1 MERQDNIMDKKKL
14 VSREELKKF
23 IKENKMTTA
32 EDVQIML
39 KDLFAETLQE
49 MLEAEMDIT
58 LGYERNDAKNKQTT
72 NRRNGH
78 SPKSVRSEYGEID
91 LQVPRDREGE
101 HNPLIVK
108 KHQKS
113 VTGIEDQVLAL
124 YAKGVSTRE
133 IQDHLQQLYGVEVS
147 PTYISNVTNKIM
159 PMVKEW
165 QNRPLQGIYAIVFL
179 DAIHFK
185 VKQDG
190 QIVNKAA
197 YMAIGIDL
205 DGNKDVLGIW
215 IGENESAK
223 FWLTVLNEL
232 RNRGVQDILI
242 ISVDN
247 LTGFSEA
254 IQACYPDA
262 EIQKCIVHQIRNSI
276 RYVSYK
282 DVKKITAALKPIY
295 TASSESA
302 ALEELNQFETI
313 WGDRYPLIVR
323 SWRNNWAEISTFF
336 KYPPEIRKLIYTT
349 NMIESYHRQLRKV
362 TKGKSIFPT
371 DEALLKMLYLGT
383 QDVLRKWTGR
393 VQNWGQIL
401 LQLSIFFPDKV
412 TAHLQ

>member
-1 MERQDNIMDKKKL
+1 MERQDDNMDKKRL
-14 VSREELKKF
+14 VSRTELKQY
-23 IKENKMTTA
+23 IKDNNLSTV
-32 EDVQIML
+32 EDVQDML
-39 KDLFAETLQE
+39 KDLFSETLQE
-49 MLEAEMDIT
+49 MLEAEMDQT
-58 LGYERNDAKNKQTT
+58 LGYSKNEAAAKETT

-78 SPKSVRSEYGEID
+78 SPKNVRSEFGNID

-101 HNPLIVK
+101 HAPLIVK

-133 IQDHLQQLYGVEVS
+133 IQDHLQNLYGIEVS

-159 PMVKEW
+159 PMVKDW
-165 QNRPLQGIYAIVFL
+165 QNRPLQQIYAVVFL

-190 QIVNKAA
+190 QIINKAA
-197 YMAIGIDL
+197 YMSIGIDL

-223 FWLTVLNEL
+223 FWLSVLNEL

-242 ISVDN
+242 FSVDN

-254 IQACYPDA
+254 IGACFPDA
-262 EIQKCIVHQIRNSI
+262 EIQKCIVHQVRNSI

-282 DVKKITAALKPIY
+282 DVKKITSALKLIY
-295 TASSESA
+295 TASSEA
-302 ALEELNQFETI
+302 AAAEELNQFEAA

-371 DEALLKMLYLGT
+371 DESLLKMLYLAT

-412 TAHLQ
+412 KAHLR

>member
-1 MERQDNIMDKKKL
+1 MEKKKL
-14 VSREELKKF
+14 VSRAEIKQF
-23 IKENKMTTA
+23 IKENNLKSV
-32 EDVQIML
+32 EDIHNVL

-49 MLEAEMDIT
+49 MLEAELDTT
-58 LGYERNDAKNKQTT
+58 LGYEKNDVQNKRTS

-78 SPKSVRSEYGEID
+78 STKTVRSEFGEID
-91 LQVPRDREGE
+91 IQIPRDREGE
-101 HNPLIVK
+101 HDPLIVK
-108 KHQKS
+108 KHQKN

-124 YAKGVSTRE
+124 YAKGVSTRD
-133 IQDHLQQLYGVEVS
+133 IQDHLERLYGIEVS
-147 PTYISNVTNKIM
+147 PNLISNITNKIM

-165 QNRPLQGIYAIVFL
+165 QNRPLQKIYAAVFL

-197 YMAIGIDL
+197 YMVIGIDL

-242 ISVDN
+242 VCVDN

-254 IQACYPDA
+254 ISACYPDA
-262 EIQKCIVHQIRNSI
+262 EIQKCIVHQVRNSI

-282 DVKKITAALKPIY
+282 DVKKITAALKTIY
-295 TASSESA
+295 TASSEPA
-302 ALEELNQFETI
+302 ACEELNQFEAT
-313 WGDRYPLIVR
+313 WGDKYPLIVR

-336 KYPPEIRKLIYTT
+336 KYPPEIRKIIYTT

-371 DEALLKMLYLGT
+371 DEALLKMLYMAT
-383 QDVLRKWTGR
+383 QDVLKRWTGR
-393 VQNWGQIL
+393 IQNWGQIL
-401 LQLSIFFPDKV
+401 LQLSIYFPDKV
-412 TAHLQ
+412 KAHLR